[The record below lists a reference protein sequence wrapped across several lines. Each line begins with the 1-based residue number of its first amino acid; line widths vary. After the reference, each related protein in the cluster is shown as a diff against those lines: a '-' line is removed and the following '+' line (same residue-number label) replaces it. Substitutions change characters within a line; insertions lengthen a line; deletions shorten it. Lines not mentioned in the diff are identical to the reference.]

1 MLAHAFIGNSLQRG
15 SRYYLDPT
23 RKNGKCRIIK
33 PADPVKL
40 AEWREKRQG
49 MKRYKS
55 MNFYGKQVKAEI
67 KLVKKIMDYDSL
79 ERLHT

>member
-1 MLAHAFIGNSLQRG
+1 MLAHAFIGNSLQKS
-15 SRYYLDPT
+15 SRYYLDPNS
-23 RKNGKCRIIK
+23 KNGECRITK
-33 PADPVKL
+33 PADSAKL